1 MTTIWERLRLSND
14 EKIPPLLYKF
24 ISTAYTYEIYITDL
38 TNVWAEQLSRQ
49 AILRRASEENTTI
62 DPSEDAEQFGVLL
75 QKIRD
80 ALHGE
85 AGSSATLNHQSRGD
99 SLELITYTELPAPLE
114 PLKWTLCLSKEPPS
128 ASTSQLLL
136 PLVMAEADW
145 ESRQRALIEQL
156 YKKDW
161 VLGKLF
167 DKIEAMGIDLG
178 TIFPG
183 TSGLRTGRKGT
194 TLSQAA
200 RYIKGVAPFDEQV
213 WFDEVNKSS
222 PHLGFAANIVKAFTG
237 ASSTGSFEGLDPPPD
252 AWWEQVGTHDSPLA
266 VPSTRKEHDQD
277 AETKDV
283 QKDDAT
289 ETNAGTETEDEFERQ
304 ETPPRLKRSREA
316 GRKPSDST
324 DEEET
329 DEDTKEPAKPPPQ
342 PKKAA
347 KGLGVI
353 GGRKPPKPASP
364 EPSTQPPATTK
375 TNKPSHPS
383 SDATH
388 SDDETDSASDLDAP
402 PTRRQPPKPKSPET
416 KTHPKTGLGVIGGR
430 KKETQKPSSPAA
442 QKSPSKT
449 TAQHS
454 KLGVIGGRAS
464 RSAEPRSPSTH
475 HHHHTPS
482 QSPSPPPPSQTTKSK
497 PKTKPSLSPKKNQPQ
512 DPPKAEPEPEPET
525 EQEKAD
531 RKREELKRQL
541 EMKSKAPTKKKRR
554 F

>member
-1 MTTIWERLRLSND
+1 MTTTWERLRLSND
-14 EKIPPLLYKF
+14 EKTPPLLYKF
-24 ISTAYTYEIYITDL
+24 ISTAYTYEIYMTDL

-49 AILRRASEENTTI
+49 AILRRANDENTTI
-62 DPSEDAEQFGVLL
+62 DPSEDVEQFGVLL

-85 AGSSATLNHQSRGD
+85 AGSSAALNHQSSGD

-114 PLKWTLCLSKEPPS
+114 PLKWTLRLSKESPS

-145 ESRQRALIEQL
+145 EARQQALIEQL
-156 YKKDW
+156 HKKDW

-167 DKIEAMGIDLG
+167 DKIETMGIDLG

-200 RYIKGVAPFDEQV
+200 RYIKGVAPFDEQA
-213 WFDEVNKSS
+213 WREEISKSS
-222 PHLGFAANIVKAFTG
+222 PDLGFAANIVKAFTG

-266 VPSTRKEHDQD
+266 VPTHNTRDKDV
-277 AETKDV
+277 ETKDV
-283 QKDDAT
+283 KEDDAT
-289 ETNAGTETEDEFERQ
+289 ETDAGTETEDEFERQ
-304 ETPPRLKRSREA
+304 ETPPRLKQSREA

-329 DEDTKEPAKPPPQ
+329 DENIKEPAKKPPPQ
-342 PKKAA
+342 PTHPTKATRS
-347 KGLGVI
+347 LGVI
-353 GGRKPPKPASP
+353 GGRRHRKPASP
-364 EPSTQPPATTK
+364 EPSTQPSATTK
-375 TNKPSHPS
+375 SNKPSHPS
-383 SDATH
+383 SNATH

-402 PTRRQPPKPKSPET
+402 SSRRQPPKPKSPET
-416 KTHPKTGLGVIGGR
+416 KTHPKSGLGVIGGR
-430 KKETQKPSSPAA
+430 KKEQQKPSSPPAPN
-442 QKSPSKT
+442 SPSKKT
-449 TAQHS
+449 TQHS

-464 RSAEPRSPSTH
+464 RSAEPRSSPTH
-475 HHHHTPS
+475 HHHHTASSSPAS
-482 QSPSPPPPSQTTKSK
+482 PPKPTSKTKTESPSTSSK
-497 PKTKPSLSPKKNQPQ
+497 KHQPQ
-512 DPPKAEPEPEPET
+512 TPPKAEPEPET

-541 EMKSKAPTKKKRR
+541 EMKSKAPAKKKRR